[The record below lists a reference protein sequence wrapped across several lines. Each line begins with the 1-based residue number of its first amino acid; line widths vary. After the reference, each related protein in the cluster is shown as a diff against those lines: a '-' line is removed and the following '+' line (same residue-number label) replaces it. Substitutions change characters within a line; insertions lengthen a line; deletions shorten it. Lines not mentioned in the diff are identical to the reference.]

1 MSNAHFSFSVDKR
14 HGLIRITTGGLFE
27 ASDAAAFLEAR
38 AAAHAELGLPPNQ
51 HMTLNDM
58 RELKIQPQE
67 IVAVFQQIMAD
78 PAWRSR
84 RLTFVV
90 PKTLA
95 RAQIGRAVAGRDCRC
110 FDTPEEAEAWL
121 TGADAAEQAPPA
133 RRYASR

>member
-1 MSNAHFSFSVDKR
+1 MSDAHFSFSIDKQY
-14 HGLIRITTGGLFE
+14 GLIRITTSGLFGPD
-27 ASDAAAFLEAR
+27 DAEAFLEAR

-58 RELKIQPQE
+58 RGLKIQAQE
-67 IVAVFQQIMAD
+67 IVAAFQQIMAD

-84 RLTFVV
+84 RLAFVV

-95 RAQIGRAVAGRDCRC
+95 RAQISRAVAGRDCRC

-121 TGADAAEQAPPA
+121 IGTDAVEAPA
-133 RRYASR
+133 RRFATG